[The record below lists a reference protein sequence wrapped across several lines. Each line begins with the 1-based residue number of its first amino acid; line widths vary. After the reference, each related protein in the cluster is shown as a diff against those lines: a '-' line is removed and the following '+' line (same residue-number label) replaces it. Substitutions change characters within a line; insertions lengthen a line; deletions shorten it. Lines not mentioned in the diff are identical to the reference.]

1 MPAAGR
7 IRRKRPSGAMLVAI
21 GAAVLAIVG
30 TAVADPLASSSKLD
44 KKEKKQVRS
53 IATGVVNSL
62 AAGLSVANAQTAGS
76 AQSAQSAT
84 NATNAGTL
92 DGQDSSAFVPAGA
105 VIRVPTQQM
114 MDEGA
119 VTAADLPNVDV
130 DLECQIDIAGQDV
143 VSASIS
149 FASVGSVV
157 FGGNTEVGFAG
168 DAFPIFN
175 LPHPATGTN
184 RMNQSAVSIVSDEGT
199 SLTGTIW
206 AAFNLDGTTDRCFV
220 GGHLVATG

>member
-1 MPAAGR
+1 MV
-7 IRRKRPSGAMLVAI
+7 VAI
-21 GAAVLAIVG
+21 GAAVLAVVG

-44 KKEKKQVRS
+44 KKEKKQVRTIS
-53 IATGVVNSL
+53 TGVVNSL

-76 AQSAQSAT
+76 AQSAQTAT
-84 NATNAGTL
+84 NATNAANAGTL

-105 VIRVPTQQM
+105 VIRIPTQQM
-114 MDEGA
+114 IDEGDIDA
-119 VTAADLPNVDV
+119 VDLPNVNV
-130 DLECQIDIAGQDV
+130 QLECAIDNGGQDV
-143 VSASIS
+143 VSAAVS

-168 DAFPIFN
+168 DAFPIFQQA
-175 LPHPATGTN
+175 HPATGPT

-220 GGHLVATG
+220 GGHLVASG